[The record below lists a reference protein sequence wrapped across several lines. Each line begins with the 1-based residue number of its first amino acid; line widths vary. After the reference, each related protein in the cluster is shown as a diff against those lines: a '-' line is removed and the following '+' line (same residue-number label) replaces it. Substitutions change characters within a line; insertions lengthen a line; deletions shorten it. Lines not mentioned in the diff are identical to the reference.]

1 MKKTGL
7 IAIALA
13 SMIGI
18 MGLTACSGRGGGN
31 VTKPPTTD
39 PDSWNS
45 LNSGETVQITLAG
58 RDVDTE
64 KANYLQFVNDFN
76 ATHDNIVVTLEWWSD
91 ATAYNIALDSMGK
104 NLPDVFML
112 SNAMFTSFAAA
123 GKLAN
128 IRPYMDETLLEDMY
142 VDGYEVYYFDH
153 ETKTPGITEAAGLYG
168 LPKDQGPVALAFNEG
183 LLRERVEQYNAGAS
197 EADKIDLNRILN
209 PVDPMNFDYFLE
221 IGKKLKTVLA
231 EGEYV
236 CSGYDMQSVI
246 YSNNANYFTDDSART
261 AAINSDNFVG
271 AIEFI
276 QDLYREGIL
285 PAAGTV
291 SSGGETV
298 FTSGKSLF
306 FFSATGPWKTKDYWK
321 TCDFDWNLVPVPVG
335 MAEGAVSTAYIGGM
349 CYAISNECP
358 YKDAALELV
367 KYLSTN
373 ITSQR
378 TQYRR
383 GQCIPNLISLA
394 EEYMTDEYGFIASQ
408 TGDDNPSPAN
418 RSVWIDVVDGVGGT
432 KTDANGTQY
441 TDKVTGK
448 YRAESFTLD
457 NTWLNSLNQF
467 MAGTTGNYGSFWEPK
482 SDGSWVNVKE
492 ALTAYLPELQVQLD
506 ENYERLHRM

>member
-1 MKKTGL
+1 MKKKGL
-7 IAIALA
+7 FAIALA
-13 SMIGI
+13 SLMCAAA
-18 MGLTACSGRGGGN
+18 LSACTGGGGTGI
-31 VTKPPTTD
+31 TKPPQSD

-45 LNSGETVQITLAG
+45 LDSGETVQITLAG

-64 KANYLQFVNDFN
+64 KANYVQFVNDFN

-91 ATAYNIALDSMGK
+91 PTAYNIALDSMGK

-128 IRPYMDETLLEDMY
+128 IRDHMDESIMDDMY

-153 ETKTPGITEAAGLYG
+153 ETKTPGITDEAGLYG
-168 LPKDQGPVALAFNEG
+168 LPKDQGPVALAFNED
-183 LLRERVEQYNAGAS
+183 LLRERVAQYNATAS
-197 EADKIDLNRILN
+197 EADKIDLDRVLN
-209 PVDPMNFDYFLE
+209 TIDPMNFDYFLE
-221 IGKKLKTVLA
+221 LGKKLKTVLGQ
-231 EGEYV
+231 GEYV

-246 YSNNANYFTDDSART
+246 YSNNANYFTDDTART
-261 AAINSDNFVG
+261 AAIDSDNFVG

-276 QDLYREGIL
+276 QSMYREGIL

-306 FFSATGPWKTKDYWK
+306 YFSATGPWKTKDYWQ
-321 TCDFDWNLVPVPVG
+321 TCDFTWNLVPVPVG

-367 KYLSTN
+367 KYLATD

-394 EEYMTDEYGFIASQ
+394 QEYATDEHGFIASQ
-408 TGDDNPSPAN
+408 TGDENPCPAN
-418 RSVWIDVVDGVGGT
+418 RSVWIDVVDGVGGK
-432 KTDANGTQY
+432 KTDADGNEY

-457 NTWLNSLNQF
+457 STWLNSLNQF
-467 MAGTTGNYGSFWEPK
+467 MSGTTGNFGSFWEAK
-482 SDGSWVNVKE
+482 GDGTWVNVRE
-492 ALTAYLPELQVQLD
+492 ALAAYKPELQVQLD